1 MHIFSRTTLL
11 QFSEQHSD
19 LSGQFITWYKQI
31 EKTQWK
37 TLNEIKESFPNSSI
51 LNNCR
56 MVFRIKS
63 YRMVVEFKLE
73 AQRGFIKWIGTHDEY
88 DKIDANTIDRPK
100 P

>member
-11 QFSEQHSD
+11 RFSEQHSD
-19 LSGQFITWYKQI
+19 LSGQFIAWYKQI

-37 TLNEIKESFPNSSI
+37 TLNEIKEKFPRSSI
-51 LNNCR
+51 LKNSR

-63 YRMVVEFKLE
+63 YRLVVEFMFE

-88 DKIDANTIDRPK
+88 DKIDANTIDRSK